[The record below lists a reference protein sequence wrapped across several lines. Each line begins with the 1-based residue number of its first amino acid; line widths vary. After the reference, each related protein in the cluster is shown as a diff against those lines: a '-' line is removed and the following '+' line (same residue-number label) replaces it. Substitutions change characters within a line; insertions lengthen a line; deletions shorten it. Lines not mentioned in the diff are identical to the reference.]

1 MEITLP
7 DILQAM
13 GQFPTTENNLDP
25 KVSIVQVEKLWF
37 SLTLDTCAKSLQS
50 RPVLCDAMD
59 CSLAGSSV
67 HGILQARML
76 EWVAM
81 LSSRGASWPKIE
93 TAPLATPELQEDS
106 LLLSHQGSPTLD
118 TLGTKYQKDIPI

>member
-67 HGILQARML
+67 HGILQASIL

-81 LSSRGASWPKIE
+81 LSSRGAS
-93 TAPLATPELQEDS
+93 
-106 LLLSHQGSPTLD
+106 
-118 TLGTKYQKDIPI
+118 